1 MVLQC
6 QKNGSIF
13 DIVFVF
19 EKNVCLLRCKM
30 LHLVHQLAVNFFS
43 HMFDAGHVDC
53 SCLSGS
59 LHLKQVHAESGTK
72 AAKGNKTEPK
82 QAERH

>member
-1 MVLQC
+1 
-6 QKNGSIF
+6 
-13 DIVFVF
+13 
-19 EKNVCLLRCKM
+19 
-30 LHLVHQLAVNFFS
+30 
-43 HMFDAGHVDC
+43 MFDAGRVDC